1 EIAYEIM
8 PVSSLTYRSLMSA
21 YISQGRFAEA
31 VKISRE
37 FSFLNPLDESAKRI
51 LNAYGNMQST
61 GGP

>member
-1 EIAYEIM
+1 M